1 MPQPWKEFLCRKT
14 WISKA
19 SSSSRKRKDYQH
31 LQRFELR
38 HNRVLLRTCIYI
50 FITACIIATTSTF
63 VIIMMK
69 ANTKG
74 LWICSSIYNTLFLQ
88 NYNDY
93 TEMEGKT
100 APWNK
105 VPSFKLHQFLSSDS
119 EAYPK
124 NQDVLIRHGNIKSTY
139 LLKLQTR
146 KPNKVFS
153 NFYHVI
159 QYKIAWTST
168 NRLYLNWSLHS
179 LYLHTYLKFI
189 SISL

>member
-1 MPQPWKEFLCRKT
+1 MPQPWEEFLCRKT
-14 WISKA
+14 WNSKA
-19 SSSSRKRKDYQH
+19 SSSSRKTKDYQP

-38 HNRVLLRTCIYI
+38 HNGVLFRTCIYI

-88 NYNDY
+88 NDNDY

-100 APWNK
+100 SLWSK
-105 VPSFKLHQFLSSDS
+105 VPAFKLHRFLSSDS
-119 EAYPK
+119 GTYPK
-124 NQDVLIRHGNIKSTY
+124 NQDALIRQGSVKSTY
-139 LLKLQTR
+139 LLKLQTQ
-146 KPNKVFS
+146 KPNKVLS
-153 NFYHVI
+153 NFYHVT

-168 NRLYLNWSLHS
+168 NRLYLNWSLCP
-179 LYLHTYLKFI
+179 LYPHMYLKFI